1 MRRRRCGY
9 ATVAEGENV
18 CTRKGGR
25 NGVFVGLR
33 GRLSDLM
40 TAEEVGIYR
49 VGYIGACVGRN

>member
-1 MRRRRCGY
+1 M
-9 ATVAEGENV
+9 

-33 GRLSDLM
+33 GRLSGLM